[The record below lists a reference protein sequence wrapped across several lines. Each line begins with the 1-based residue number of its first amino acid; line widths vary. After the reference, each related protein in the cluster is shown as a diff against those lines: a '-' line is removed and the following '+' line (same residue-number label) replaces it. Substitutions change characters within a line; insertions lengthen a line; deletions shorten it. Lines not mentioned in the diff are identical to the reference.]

1 MILRR
6 THTPGAANPN
16 PGRGGRSVAMKR
28 RSVSEIHMENE
39 LADSL
44 YLVRG
49 EIAIMK
55 KLNHENVVKLIE
67 VLDDPKGDS
76 LYMGTSYLM
85 LHLMQVIE
93 YCKHGPVMDIGLDT
107 RATPYPRHQARNIFR
122 DLILGIEYR
131 STIGRPY

>member
-6 THTPGAANPN
+6 THTPGSANP
-16 PGRGGRSVAMKR
+16 GGSGGGRPGMMKR
-28 RSVSEIHMENE
+28 RSASDIAIEHE

-67 VLDDPKGDS
+67 VLDDPKGDG
-76 LYMGTSYLM
+76 LYMGIAET
-85 LHLMQVIE
+85 
-93 YCKHGPVMDIGLDT
+93 
-107 RATPYPRHQARNIFR
+107 
-122 DLILGIEYR
+122 
-131 STIGRPY
+131 

>member
-6 THTPGAANPN
+6 THTPGSASPSPGVRTAA
-16 PGRGGRSVAMKR
+16 VKR
-28 RSVSEIHMENE
+28 RSASEIYNEQE

-67 VLDDPKGDS
+67 VLNDPKGDS
-76 LYMGTSYLM
+76 LYMG
-85 LHLMQVIE
+85 IINGE
-93 YCKHGPVMDIGLDT
+93 E
-107 RATPYPRHQARNIFR
+107 A
-122 DLILGIEYR
+122 
-131 STIGRPY
+131 

>member
-6 THTPGAANPN
+6 THSPGSANPS
-16 PGRGGRSVAMKR
+16 PRGYPAPSKR
-28 RSVSEIHMENE
+28 RSASDIHIEQE

-76 LYMGTSYLM
+76 LYMGNVSNNAS
-85 LHLMQVIE
+85 E
-93 YCKHGPVMDIGLDT
+93 
-107 RATPYPRHQARNIFR
+107 
-122 DLILGIEYR
+122 R
-131 STIGRPY
+131 SD

>member
-6 THTPGAANPN
+6 THTPGSANPSPN
-16 PGRGGRSVAMKR
+16 STGSGRPSALKR
-28 RSVSEIHMENE
+28 RSASDIHIEHE

-55 KLNHENVVKLIE
+55 KLNHENVIKLIE

-76 LYMGTSYLM
+76 LYMGISS
-85 LHLMQVIE
+85 
-93 YCKHGPVMDIGLDT
+93 D
-107 RATPYPRHQARNIFR
+107 R
-122 DLILGIEYR
+122 D
-131 STIGRPY
+131 